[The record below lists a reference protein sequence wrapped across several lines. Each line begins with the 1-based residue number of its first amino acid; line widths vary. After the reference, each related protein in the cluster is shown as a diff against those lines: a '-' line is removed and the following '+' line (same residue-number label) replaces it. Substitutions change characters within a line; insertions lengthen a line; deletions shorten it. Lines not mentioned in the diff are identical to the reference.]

1 MRAAPTIAI
10 LETRSVPLKDLSPY
24 PANPRNGD
32 IDLIRGS
39 IRAHGQYRAMV
50 VNKRSMQ
57 VLAGNH
63 LLHAMLAEDFTEG
76 LCHFVDVDD
85 EEAARIVLVD
95 NRASDV
101 GTYDEG
107 LLAQLLESLPDLA
120 GTGYDDQDLA
130 KLVGS
135 APNFEPVGEDEQG
148 RLDQLKP
155 VTCPNC
161 GHEFRP

>member
-1 MRAAPTIAI
+1 MIAAPTISI
-10 LETRSVPLKDLSPY
+10 LETKSVKLKDLRPY

-32 IDLIRGS
+32 VDLIRES
-39 IRAHGQYRAMV
+39 VRQHGQFRAMV
-50 VNKRSMQ
+50 VNKRSME

-63 LLHAMLAEDFTEG
+63 LLHAMLAEGFTEG

-85 EEAARIVLVD
+85 EEAARIVLID
-95 NRASDV
+95 NRASDKA
-101 GTYDEG
+101 GYDDG
-107 LLAQLLESLPDLA
+107 LLAELLQSLPDLS
-120 GTGYDDQDLA
+120 GTGYDDQALA
-130 KLVGS
+130 VLVSGD
-135 APNFEPVGEDEQG
+135 PNFEPVGEDEQG